1 MAVQERPGQRMPTL
15 LDGRRARAEQGLA
28 RGNLGRAREG
38 EGPEVRRRDRLLVCA
53 VCQALA
59 SRIHLASLIFSFLI
73 LKQG

>member
-53 VCQALA
+53 VCQA

>member
-15 LDGRRARAEQGLA
+15 LDGRGARAEQGLA
-28 RGNLGRAREG
+28 LGNLGRAREG
-38 EGPEVRRRDRLLVCA
+38 KGPEVRRRDRLLVCA
-53 VCQALA
+53 VCQTVA